1 MNKTMIFILVL
12 SLFWTDFVFAAE
24 KQKLCFSNHVCVNA
38 QIARD
43 KTALE
48 QGMAFRK
55 SLGKSEGMFYIF
67 PSSNVGNVGFQAK
80 NMLFALDVIYLDE
93 NKKVVFISP
102 DMPPC
107 VGDVCLVSRPSCPFT
122 YMLEVNA
129 GFAKANGIKA
139 GDRIRLSS

>member
-24 KQKLCFSNHVCVNA
+24 KQKLCFSKNVCVNA
-38 QIARD
+38 EIVRD
-43 KTALE
+43 KIALE

-55 SLGKSEGMFYIF
+55 SLGKNEGMFYIF
-67 PSSNVGNVGFQAK
+67 QSLNVGFEAK

-102 DMPPC
+102 DMAPC
-107 VGDVCLVSRPSCPFT
+107 VGDVCLVSRPSCQFT

-129 GFAKANGIKA
+129 GFAKAKGIKV
-139 GDRIRLSS
+139 GDRIRL